1 MPPTPPTTDRD
12 LLALEPALFRDI
24 AFLGQVLF
32 RNNVSLTSGVL
43 TAAAGSFADSQLAP
57 GHIIVIDDLPLEILE
72 RSSATTAVISL
83 LRAEIDAPP
92 IVPANFTARP
102 GLVVT
107 FAPQIALIHAELLH
121 LLGLSNPAEGDPTEA
136 DILNPAD
143 LRRAE
148 ALGTLHLIYSAA
160 GALVGPDSPAGRR
173 ADMYR
178 LRFNAERRRLRIHL
192 DTDGDGQADAIR
204 TPAVTPLIR

>member
-1 MPPTPPTTDRD
+1 MPSPTTDRD

-32 RNNVSLTSGVL
+32 RNNVSLTAGVL

-57 GHIIVIDDLPLEILE
+57 GHVIVIEDRPLEIIE
-72 RSSATTAVISL
+72 RTSATTATVSL
-83 LRAEIDAPP
+83 IRPTPDAAP

-102 GLVVT
+102 GLVVS

-121 LLGLSNPAEGDPTEA
+121 LLGLSNPAEGDPTES

-143 LRRAE
+143 LRRA
-148 ALGTLHLIYSAA
+148 
-160 GALVGPDSPAGRR
+160 
-173 ADMYR
+173 DMYR
-178 LRFNAERRRLRIHL
+178 IRFNAERRRLRIHL

-204 TPAVTPLIR
+204 TPAVIPLIR